1 MLLSKM
7 NRAEME
13 VEVLIHEIGM
23 PNGGTREELAEVG
36 ALSDDALRARIGAWI
51 EEGSEV

>member
-13 VEVLIHEIGM
+13 VEVLINDIGM
-23 PNGGTREELAEVG
+23 PNGGTSEELAEVS
-36 ALSDDALRARIGAWI
+36 ALSDEALRARIGTWI